1 MEATEVLEVIRDG
14 IYVLIIISAP
24 IMLTALFVGLIVALF
39 QALTQIQE
47 ATLTFVPKVLAMLL
61 VLVITMP
68 FILEQLTGFSNR
80 LFEKIVHIE

>member
-1 MEATEVLEVIRDG
+1 METAEVLEILRDS
-14 IYVLIIISAP
+14 IYVLVIISAP
-24 IMLTALFVGLIVALF
+24 VMITALVVGLIIAVI

-61 VLVITMP
+61 VLVLTMP
-68 FILEQLTGFSNR
+68 FIIEEITGLNNR

>member
-1 MEATEVLEVIRDG
+1 MESAEVLEIIRDS
-14 IYVLIIISAP
+14 IYVLVLISAP
-24 IMLTALFVGLIVALF
+24 VMITALVVGLIIAVI

-61 VLVITMP
+61 VLVLTMP
-68 FILEQLTGFSNR
+68 FMIEQLTGLNNR